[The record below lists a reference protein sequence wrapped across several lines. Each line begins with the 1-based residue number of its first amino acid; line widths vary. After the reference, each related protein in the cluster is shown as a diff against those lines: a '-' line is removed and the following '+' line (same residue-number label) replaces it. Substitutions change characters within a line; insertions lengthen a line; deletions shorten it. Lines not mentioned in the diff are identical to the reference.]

1 MCRKLFLGNL
11 PWLWIAREEKGI
23 GCNNLFEEKVTRVP
37 SLPRVWIVEDRNAL
51 KRAFTTVDRD
61 TGSISRQAVDRLELY
76 DTRPKALDLTPL
88 PDLLLGS
95 RHCLLCIADWLPYL
109 AVFPLYSVLDFVFAP
124 QLLHTWWWL
133 SHPSR
138 TKPSQPKP
146 VRSYMLWYSLTVVL
160 EAFAKTVLQGEKL
173 FNDGKVN
180 ISTAAAVYKSRI
192 ERLNRS
198 VSKVIWSELE
208 REKAGIS
215 LVKTVLI
222 MKKKQKKPS
231 LIIYQRNTSALVSIN
246 I

>member
-1 MCRKLFLGNL
+1 
-11 PWLWIAREEKGI
+11 
-23 GCNNLFEEKVTRVP
+23 
-37 SLPRVWIVEDRNAL
+37 
-51 KRAFTTVDRD
+51 
-61 TGSISRQAVDRLELY
+61 
-76 DTRPKALDLTPL
+76 
-88 PDLLLGS
+88 
-95 RHCLLCIADWLPYL
+95 
-109 AVFPLYSVLDFVFAP
+109 
-124 QLLHTWWWL
+124 
-133 SHPSR
+133 
-138 TKPSQPKP
+138 
-146 VRSYMLWYSLTVVL
+146 MLWYSLTVVL